1 MSNLAKDNETKLED
15 ILKIVISTNSKDNY
29 DVLTEGTNT
38 TDNST
43 NTSNPPVV
51 KIQDENM
58 EKIGRWASQ
67 IFDALKTIKN
77 NQQRIYDE
85 IRRQSIRTKELQD
98 NINAYRRE
106 IISLAGSVQ
115 GVVSTDIANCRSDIQ
130 KIIQAL

>member
-1 MSNLAKDNETKLED
+1 MAKDNETKLED
-15 ILKIVISTNSKDNY
+15 ILKIVISTNSKDKY

-51 KIQDENM
+51 KIQDEDM

-77 NQQRIYDE
+77 NQQRIYNE

>member
-15 ILKIVISTNSKDNY
+15 ILKIVISTNSKDKY

-51 KIQDENM
+51 KIQDEDM

>member
-1 MSNLAKDNETKLED
+1 MAKDNETKLED
-15 ILKIVISTNSKDNY
+15 ILKIVISTNSKDKY

-51 KIQDENM
+51 KIQDEDM